1 MLFCIFST
9 WIVWNKVKETFLDF
23 MLRIKFDSNKYYYYL
38 RMFFSHSITFN
49 SNAAICF
56 QVYKNGI
63 THLITPQVSPSE
75 KFLAACA
82 AGEL

>member
-1 MLFCIFST
+1 
-9 WIVWNKVKETFLDF
+9 
-23 MLRIKFDSNKYYYYL
+23 
-38 RMFFSHSITFN
+38 MFFSHSITFN

-56 QVYKNGI
+56 QVYKNVI